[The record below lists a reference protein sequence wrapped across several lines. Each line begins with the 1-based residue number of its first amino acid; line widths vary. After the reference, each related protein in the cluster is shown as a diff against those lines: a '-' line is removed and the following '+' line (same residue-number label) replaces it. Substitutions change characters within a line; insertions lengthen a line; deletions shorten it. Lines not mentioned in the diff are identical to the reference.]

1 MSIFPMKKNVFLL
14 FSFFSALIANS
25 QVLSTNNKVCTIY
38 GQIDN
43 YSEPIFV
50 IKDANTLNKQ
60 KIERLNLNNQRFI
73 FKTNLNNENTVKIFS
88 LNKRNNT
95 DTVFKVIISPT
106 IDSVS
111 LNIDGNDLN
120 NIEINKKQTELDKIK
135 YTKFKFQI
143 EEEKDSIYK
152 LIQNLNTSIRLV
164 DSNSSRKIADS
175 LESLNSLMSEKDSVG
190 FNLDIEFIKNNPSSF
205 QSLEILNYRT
215 YRRPISIKIDSI
227 LTIFKTLHPLVKE
240 SVKGL
245 EEINEINKQISLVK
259 WGHAP
264 AFSIINAKD
273 KKLIK
278 SNDIYSKSKITIID
292 FWASWCV
299 PCREEFGALKE
310 IYNTHIN
317 DINFISISTDSDVKL
332 FQKALME
339 EKFPWINGLITK
351 DIYYKFYIPA
361 IPYKYLVDDK
371 SNIIEVIRGGGK
383 ENMEYLNKIIRDYL
397 KQ

>member
-1 MSIFPMKKNVFLL
+1 MKKNIFLL
-14 FSFFSALIANS
+14 LSIFLVSIANS
-25 QVLSTNNKVCTIY
+25 QVLSTSNKVCTIF

-50 IKDANTLNKQ
+50 IKNVSSLKRQ
-60 KIERLNLNNQRFI
+60 KVERLNLINQRFI

-95 DTVFKVIISPT
+95 DTVFKVFISPT
-106 IDSVS
+106 VDSVS

-120 NIEINKKQTELDKIK
+120 NIEINKKQTDLDKIK
-135 YTKFKFQI
+135 FTKFKFQI
-143 EEEKDSIYK
+143 EEERDSIYK
-152 LIQNLNTSIRLV
+152 LMQKLNTSIRLV

-175 LESLNSLMSEKDSVG
+175 LEVLNSLMSEKDSIG

-227 LTIFKTLHPLVKE
+227 FNIFKTLHPLVKE

-259 WGHAP
+259 GGHAP
-264 AFSIINAKD
+264 AFSIINAND

-310 IYNTHIN
+310 TYKTHIN
-317 DINFISISTDSDVKL
+317 DINIISISTDSDVKL

-351 DIYYKFYIPA
+351 DIYYKFFIPA
-361 IPYKYLVDDK
+361 IPYKYVVDDK
-371 SNIIEVIRGGGK
+371 SNIIEVIRGGGR

>member
-1 MSIFPMKKNVFLL
+1 M
-14 FSFFSALIANS
+14 
-25 QVLSTNNKVCTIY
+25 T
-38 GQIDN
+38 
-43 YSEPIFV
+43 
-50 IKDANTLNKQ
+50 
-60 KIERLNLNNQRFI
+60 
-73 FKTNLNNENTVKIFS
+73 
-88 LNKRNNT
+88 
-95 DTVFKVIISPT
+95 
-106 IDSVS
+106 
-111 LNIDGNDLN
+111 
-120 NIEINKKQTELDKIK
+120 
-135 YTKFKFQI
+135 
-143 EEEKDSIYK
+143 
-152 LIQNLNTSIRLV
+152 
-164 DSNSSRKIADS
+164 
-175 LESLNSLMSEKDSVG
+175 
-190 FNLDIEFIKNNPSSF
+190 
-205 QSLEILNYRT
+205 
-215 YRRPISIKIDSI
+215 
-227 LTIFKTLHPLVKE
+227 
-240 SVKGL
+240 
-245 EEINEINKQISLVK
+245 
-259 WGHAP
+259 
-264 AFSIINAKD
+264 
-273 KKLIK
+273 K